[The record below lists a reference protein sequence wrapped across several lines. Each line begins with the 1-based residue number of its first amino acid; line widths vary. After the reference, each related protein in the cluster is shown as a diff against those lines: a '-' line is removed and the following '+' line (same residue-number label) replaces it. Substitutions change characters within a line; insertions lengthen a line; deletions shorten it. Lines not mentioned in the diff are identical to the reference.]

1 MYKEL
6 IISILIVIL
15 VFTLDY
21 ITQKYTD
28 NAINNISND
37 LIMFEGKID
46 KDEVDAESVNKD
58 IDELNKK
65 WQNYQSKLSYY
76 IEHNELEK
84 VETALVTGQ
93 SLVKTQDYGQA
104 ISEFEKTIFILQ
116 HIDEKYSVNLRNIF

>member
-21 ITQKYTD
+21 FTQKYTD
-28 NAINNISND
+28 KSINSISND
-37 LIMFEGKID
+37 LKNFESEINQ
-46 KDEVDAESVNKD
+46 DEVDSESVNKK

-65 WQNYQSKLSYY
+65 WQNYQLKLSYY

-93 SLVKTQDYGQA
+93 SLVKTKDYGQA
-104 ISEFEKTIFILQ
+104 ASEFEKTIFILQ

>member
-21 ITQKYTD
+21 FTQKYTD
-28 NAINNISND
+28 KSINSISND
-37 LIMFEGKID
+37 LKNFESEINQ
-46 KDEVDAESVNKD
+46 DEVDSESVNKK

-65 WQNYQSKLSYY
+65 WQNYQLKLSYY